1 MRNSRNC
8 SGNHHWYRAQFQWVL
23 FGSLLSIQTSL
34 AGEVLESYVGNEGDH
49 FRVHIDMLI
58 EAQPERVRA
67 LLTDYAS
74 LNRLS
79 PSITASEL
87 LYSNPPHYRVRVIT
101 EGCVFF
107 YCRQLVQVQDVTELK
122 NGFILV
128 KVVPEMSDFTYSQN
142 IWRIRSQDDRTRVT
156 YSSDLIPGFWVP
168 SLFGSSIFKHKLLE
182 ETRQVIENLERFANS
197 SHASTKQ

>member
-1 MRNSRNC
+1 VRNSRNC

-87 LYSNPPHYRVRVIT
+87 LYIGS
-101 EGCVFF
+101 
-107 YCRQLVQVQDVTELK
+107 
-122 NGFILV
+122 
-128 KVVPEMSDFTYSQN
+128 
-142 IWRIRSQDDRTRVT
+142 
-156 YSSDLIPGFWVP
+156 
-168 SLFGSSIFKHKLLE
+168 GSSLWGECF
-182 ETRQVIENLERFANS
+182 
-197 SHASTKQ
+197 STVVNWSRCRTSQS